1 MPKTSDGF
9 GVKFVDVPYFL
20 YTSGNRC
27 GRIRDRG
34 RGESMSTIELVCPNG
49 HRLTAKES
57 SAGKTGKCPVCQA
70 RIAIPI
76 PNRSVTADSA
86 VVAAVLGELNAQA
99 AAQKKVG
106 RTVLAPK
113 RPQPAVAVKDS
124 SALARVRVCPNCERD
139 IDLGYH
145 VCPHCHAYLA
155 GLNEF

>member
-1 MPKTSDGF
+1 MP
-9 GVKFVDVPYFL
+9 
-20 YTSGNRC
+20 
-27 GRIRDRG
+27 IQ
-34 RGESMSTIELVCPNG
+34 LVCPNG

-70 RIAIPI
+70 RIAIPV
-76 PNRSVTADSA
+76 PNRSATADSA
-86 VVAAVLGELNAQA
+86 IVVAVLGELNAQS
-99 AAQKKVG
+99 AAQKVG

-113 RPQPAVAVKDS
+113 RQQAAVKDS
-124 SALARVRVCPNCERD
+124 SILARLRVCPNCERE

>member
-1 MPKTSDGF
+1 MT
-9 GVKFVDVPYFL
+9 
-20 YTSGNRC
+20 
-27 GRIRDRG
+27 
-34 RGESMSTIELVCPNG
+34 TIELVCPNG

-76 PNRSVTADSA
+76 PNRSVAADSA

-113 RPQPAVAVKDS
+113 RPPGVAVKDS